1 MEDVTLQ
8 RYFVRMK
15 KIINRMCMLLE
26 AKQSNDEI
34 KSCLDIMLNGHT
46 TEQSVYIMI
55 NVVMQFECVLRQ
67 RLEKN
72 TKENESITKYLNR

>member
-1 MEDVTLQ
+1 MGSDLLQ
-8 RYFVRMK
+8 RYLVNMK

-55 NVVMQFECVLRQ
+55 NVVMQFEGVLRQ
-67 RLEKN
+67 RLENN

>member
-1 MEDVTLQ
+1 
-8 RYFVRMK
+8 MK
-15 KIINRMCMLLE
+15 NLINRMCMLLE

-46 TEQSVYIMI
+46 TEQSVYIMT
-55 NVVMQFECVLRQ
+55 NVVMQFEGVLRQ